1 MASAQPKPDFNGQQ
15 GRQDSN
21 LQPPVLET
29 GALPVE
35 LRPLAVRGCDC
46 TRVLSASFIS
56 LRPPGQRRA
65 LGALFLVLALM
76 LAGIATAAA
85 DAARHEAR
93 LLVIAFAAGALALW
107 LGLLAVR
114 ALRNSPS

>member
-1 MASAQPKPDFNGQQ
+1 VF
-15 GRQDSN
+15 
-21 LQPPVLET
+21 
-29 GALPVE
+29 
-35 LRPLAVRGCDC
+35 
-46 TRVLSASFIS
+46 SASFLP

-76 LAGIATAAA
+76 LAGVAAAAA

-93 LLVIAFAAGALALW
+93 LLVITFAAGALALW
-107 LGLLAVR
+107 LGLLALR

>member
-1 MASAQPKPDFNGQQ
+1 
-15 GRQDSN
+15 
-21 LQPPVLET
+21 VI
-29 GALPVE
+29 
-35 LRPLAVRGCDC
+35 
-46 TRVLSASFIS
+46 SASFLL

-76 LAGIATAAA
+76 LAGVATAAA

-93 LLVIAFAAGALALW
+93 LVVIAFAAGALALW
-107 LGLLAVR
+107 LALLAFR

>member
-1 MASAQPKPDFNGQQ
+1 VF
-15 GRQDSN
+15 
-21 LQPPVLET
+21 
-29 GALPVE
+29 
-35 LRPLAVRGCDC
+35 
-46 TRVLSASFIS
+46 SASFLT

-76 LAGIATAAA
+76 LAGVAAAAA

-93 LLVIAFAAGALALW
+93 LLVITFAAGALALW
-107 LGLLAVR
+107 LGLLALR

>member
-1 MASAQPKPDFNGQQ
+1 VVFGI
-15 GRQDSN
+15 
-21 LQPPVLET
+21 LL
-29 GALPVE
+29 
-35 LRPLAVRGCDC
+35 
-46 TRVLSASFIS
+46 S

-93 LLVIAFAAGALALW
+93 LVVIAFAAGALALW
-107 LGLLAVR
+107 LGLLAFR

>member
-1 MASAQPKPDFNGQQ
+1 MI
-15 GRQDSN
+15 
-21 LQPPVLET
+21 
-29 GALPVE
+29 
-35 LRPLAVRGCDC
+35 
-46 TRVLSASFIS
+46 SASFLS

-76 LAGIATAAA
+76 LAGVATAAA

-93 LLVIAFAAGALALW
+93 LVVIAFAAGALALW
-107 LGLLAVR
+107 LALLAFR

>member
-1 MASAQPKPDFNGQQ
+1 
-15 GRQDSN
+15 
-21 LQPPVLET
+21 VI
-29 GALPVE
+29 
-35 LRPLAVRGCDC
+35 
-46 TRVLSASFIS
+46 SASFLF

-76 LAGIATAAA
+76 LAGVATAAA

-93 LLVIAFAAGALALW
+93 LVVIAFAAGALALW
-107 LGLLAVR
+107 LALLAFR

>member
-1 MASAQPKPDFNGQQ
+1 VF
-15 GRQDSN
+15 
-21 LQPPVLET
+21 
-29 GALPVE
+29 
-35 LRPLAVRGCDC
+35 
-46 TRVLSASFIS
+46 SASFLT

-76 LAGIATAAA
+76 LAGVAAAAA

-93 LLVIAFAAGALALW
+93 LLVITFAAGALALW
-107 LGLLAVR
+107 LALLALR